1 MSWAHLRERGC
12 RRVAEG
18 RLSSNSV
25 RWTPSPSVESD
36 RDGLEAHRTT
46 RGSASVSL
54 VSRSVFIAVIALL
67 CSAGT
72 TFAAPP
78 APPGSVRSVDHPNDA
93 GTAIDVIWSPS
104 ADEGLPAGANRPRV
118 LAYRIER
125 RDESSDEWKEVGEA
139 TAGVNS
145 WTDTG
150 CVSGKPYVH
159 RVSAVAVNGEA
170 STPVEGE
177 AVRPVTQWLDRS
189 RLGYGGILFCV
200 CAAVVGYILAARR
213 GVPMKLR
220 PIAGLQAVDE
230 AVGRATEMGKPC
242 LFVPGVQDI
251 NEMMTVAGIV
261 VLGRVARTAA
271 EYDCELLVPT
281 SRSLV
286 MTACRET
293 VQSACYAAGRPE
305 AYREDDI
312 SYLADEQFAYVAGVT
327 RTMID
332 RRPAACFYFGQ
343 FYAESLF
350 LAESGNAIG
359 ALQIAGT
366 AETTQLPFFVAAC
379 DYTLIG
385 EEFFAAS
392 AYLSGEPDQLGAVKG
407 QDVGKLI
414 AAGLILY
421 GVLLATGQQFA
432 SFGSFKP
439 ALEWFRAVI
448 LGAG

>member
-1 MSWAHLRERGC
+1 MSGFRFRKRHVWRVVDQCLPVHVV
-12 RRVAEG
+12 RRT
-18 RLSSNSV
+18 S
-25 RWTPSPSVESD
+25 SPSVTSD
-36 RDGLEAHRTT
+36 RLEVRRTIN
-46 RGSASVSL
+46 SVSSL
-54 VSRSVFIAVIALL
+54 WGNLRSVSIVVSTFL
-67 CSAGT
+67 CLAETACS
-72 TFAAPP
+72 APP
-78 APPGSVRSVDHPNDA
+78 ASPGSVHSVDHPNDA
-93 GTAIDVIWSPS
+93 GTALDVVWSPS
-104 ADEGLPAGANRPRV
+104 ADEGRPPGENRPRV
-118 LAYRIER
+118 IAYRIER
-125 RDESSDEWKEVGEA
+125 RDAEADAWKEVGEA
-139 TAGVNS
+139 TAGVTV

-150 CVSGKPYVH
+150 CVSGQAYIH

-170 STPVEGE
+170 SAPVSGE
-177 AVRPVTQWLDRS
+177 PVRPITQWLDRS

-261 VLGRVARTAA
+261 VLGRVGRTAA

-350 LAESGNAIG
+350 LAETGNSIG

-407 QDVGKLI
+407 QDFGKLV

-421 GVLLATGQQFA
+421 GVLLSTGQQFA
-432 SFGSFKP
+432 SPGSFKP
-439 ALEWFRAVI
+439 ALEWFRTVV
-448 LGAG
+448 LGAGG

>member
-1 MSWAHLRERGC
+1 MRMY
-12 RRVAEG
+12 
-18 RLSSNSV
+18 SV
-25 RWTPSPSVESD
+25 GTSVV
-36 RDGLEAHRTT
+36 RCGVL
-46 RGSASVSL
+46 
-54 VSRSVFIAVIALL
+54 FIA
-67 CSAGT
+67 CSALVAA
-72 TFAAPP
+72 AAPP
-78 APPGSVRSVDHPNDA
+78 APPGTVRSFDHPNDA
-93 GTAIDVIWSPS
+93 GTAIDVTWTPS
-104 ADEGLPAGANRPRV
+104 ADEGAAASGNRTRV
-118 LAYRIER
+118 IAYRIER
-125 RDESSDEWKEVGEA
+125 RDASAGEEGWKEVGEA
-139 TAGVNS
+139 TAGVVS

-150 CVSGKPYVH
+150 CDPSNAYVH
-159 RVSAVAVNGEA
+159 RVSAVATNGEA
-170 STPVEGE
+170 SSSVVGNE
-177 AVRPVTQWLDRS
+177 VRPVTQWLDRS

-200 CAAVVGYILAARR
+200 CAAVIGFILAARR

-293 VQSACYAAGRPE
+293 VQSASYAAGRPE

-350 LAESGNAIG
+350 LAETGNSIG

-407 QDVGKLI
+407 QDFGKLV
-414 AAGLILY
+414 AAALILI
-421 GVLLATGQQFA
+421 GVVLATGRQFE
-432 SFGSFKP
+432 SLGSWGR
-439 ALEWFRAVI
+439 ALDWFRTVV
-448 LGAG
+448 LGAGG